1 MKARLDGCTSQV
13 PVIRTVPTS
22 EGKKL
27 KLELPLEQ
35 TLVSTEESVPESAM
49 DIDRSPVRSTRK
61 VITVTKRTYRTAGG
75 IPTES
80 STTVTRVLSDGTLS
94 EGIYMCNGQMKLLY
108 FFANSFSCVLLY
120 QLVQTVHEFIHSF
133 SLLVCIYLTPSW
145 LLCFFYY
152 LVLRI
157 TTRFLLVQEI
167 VLCLNG
173 WRIAQYAYVCAAD

>member
-13 PVIRTVPTS
+13 PVVRTVPTS

-94 EGIYMCNGQMKLLY
+94 EGMYMCNGQMKLM
-108 FFANSFSCVLLY
+108 
-120 QLVQTVHEFIHSF
+120 
-133 SLLVCIYLTPSW
+133 
-145 LLCFFYY
+145 CFF
-152 LVLRI
+152 
-157 TTRFLLVQEI
+157 
-167 VLCLNG
+167 C
-173 WRIAQYAYVCAAD
+173 